1 MVYLVVALFV
11 IGVALLVAGYR
22 KNHRNLLLAGAIV
35 LFASAVAQPF
45 IQGFP
50 QGVHGG

>member
-1 MVYLVVALFV
+1 MVYLVVALFA

-35 LFASAVAQPF
+35 LFASAVSQPF
-45 IQGFP
+45 IQGF
-50 QGVHGG
+50 HGG